1 MTNWGSFSP
10 DAYQSFLSG
19 VQSPSGFS
27 VISPALASR
36 AASAAE
42 EESYPEEDEEDMYE
56 DGDGDEDKEEFEPNA
71 AMAMGQL
78 RSMAT
83 DIMTILSNMMPD
95 DNLEPWV
102 AAKIT
107 MSKQNL
113 SAVADYLQYND

>member
-10 DAYQSFLSG
+10 GAYQSFLSG

-36 AASAAE
+36 AASAAKE
-42 EESYPEEDEEDMYE
+42 GYPEEDEEDMYE
-56 DGDGDEDKEEFEPNA
+56 DEDEDEFEPNA